1 MTVALVFSDIG
12 RRDLGLIRLE
22 PVVETGT
29 ESSAPNSAHVIVLG
43 NEKGGSGKSTTAMH
57 IIVALLKSGRRV
69 ASIDTDSRQRSLTRY
84 VENRERWTVKSGI
97 ALEVPSHHAVP
108 LGDGDTVRDIEEREY
123 NALAEAIDRI
133 AGDFDFVVV
142 DTPASNSYLMKLS
155 HSLADTLVT
164 PLNDSFIDFDVLGR
178 VDPETLEVKARSHY
192 SDLVSAARQQRQVV
206 DGTRTNWVVVRN
218 RLSTLPSRNQRNVV
232 AGLRNLASVLD
243 FKLADGISERVI
255 FRELF
260 PLGLTVFDSL
270 DRRTL
275 GRPPTMSHLA
285 ARQEV
290 RELIDSLGL
299 PMPMRPLAG
308 TSHLAL
314 VGAPAILAK

>member
-1 MTVALVFSDIG
+1 MNGRRLIFSDIG
-12 RRDLGLIRLE
+12 RKGLGLIRLE
-22 PVVETGT
+22 PVDDIIRD
-29 ESSAPNSAHVIVLG
+29 SRAPASAHVIVLG

-84 VENRERWTVKSGI
+84 VENRERWTRKSGLP
-97 ALEVPSHHAVP
+97 LEIPSHHAVP
-108 LGDGDTVRDIEEREY
+108 LGDGEVVRDIEEREY
-123 NALAEAIDRI
+123 NALADAIDRI
-133 AGDFDFVVV
+133 AGDFDFVIV

-178 VDPETLEVKARSHY
+178 VDPETLEVTGRSHY
-192 SDLVSAARQQRQVV
+192 SDLVTAAMQQRRVV
-206 DGTRTNWVVVRN
+206 DGVTTNWVVVRN
-218 RLSTLPSRNQRNVV
+218 RLSTLASRNQRDVV
-232 AGLRNLASVLD
+232 AGLRNLSKVLD

-260 PLGLTVFDSL
+260 PLGLTVFDNL
-270 DRRTL
+270 DRKTL

-285 ARQEV
+285 ARREV
-290 RELIDSLGL
+290 RELVESLGL
-299 PMPMRPLAG
+299 PEPERPVAAG
-308 TSHLAL
+308 AERLQPQPIML
-314 VGAPAILAK
+314 

>member
-1 MTVALVFSDIG
+1 
-12 RRDLGLIRLE
+12 LE
-22 PVVETGT
+22 PVVDRGR
-29 ESSAPNSAHVIVLG
+29 ESRAPASAHVVVLG

-57 IIVALLKSGRRV
+57 IIVALLKAGRRV

-84 VENRERWTVKSGI
+84 VENRERWTRKSGKP
-97 ALEVPSHHAVP
+97 LEIPSHHAVP

-133 AGDFDFVVV
+133 AADFDFVVV

-178 VDPETLEVKARSHY
+178 VDPESLQVTGRSHY
-192 SDLVSAARQQRQVV
+192 SELVAAARQQRRVV
-206 DGTRTNWVVVRN
+206 DGVTTNWVVVRN
-218 RLSTLPSRNQRNVV
+218 RLSTLASRNQRDIV
-232 AGLRNLASVLD
+232 AGLRNLAEVLD

-260 PLGLTVFDSL
+260 PLGLTVFDNL
-270 DRRTL
+270 DRQTL

-285 ARQEV
+285 ARREV
-290 RELIDSLGL
+290 RELIDSLDL
-299 PMPMRPLAG
+299 PMPTSAVTAG
-308 TSHLAL
+308 PGLRIVAS
-314 VGAPAILAK
+314 APAALAK